1 MTRAQATSSA
11 SWPNY
16 RQLRPR
22 TVEPKESAVRNSEK
36 EDAVGSYQMVDVSQV
51 EARNG
56 IFRALTDQLGVA
68 GFRINQL
75 ELAAGAEG
83 PEHDHIGNDQEEVYA
98 VVARGGVL
106 RAGGEE
112 IPLRAGHFVYL
123 PPEVRRQMVAGDQGL
138 TWIGIGSATA

>member
-1 MTRAQATSSA
+1 MT
-11 SWPNY
+11 ND
-16 RQLRPR
+16 LR
-22 TVEPKESAVRNSEK
+22 TVELTALFRNSEK
-36 EDAVGSYQMVDVSQV
+36 EDAVGSYQLVDVSQV

-98 VVARGGVL
+98 VVAGGGVL

-112 IPLRAGHFVYL
+112 IPLRAGHFVHL
-123 PPEVRRQMVAGDQGL
+123 PPDVRRQMVAGDQGL